1 MKKLLA
7 IAATVGV
14 GILAY
19 LAGKTNGVILGTS
32 GTLRHIRKYFPECAE
47 KIAKGPNIEISG
59 DTLKYRFKSD
69 KT

>member
-7 IAATVGV
+7 IAATLGV

-19 LAGKTNGVILGTS
+19 SAGEYSGVEIGTS
-32 GTLRHIRKYFPECAE
+32 GTLCHIRKYFPEYAE
-47 KIAKGPNIEISG
+47 KIAKGPNIEFSG
-59 DTLKYRFKSD
+59 DALKYRFKSN